1 MNGLGAYICD
11 DGSIPDGANCADG
24 TDAVFYSDTTGIAV
38 NTPVVAQAV
47 GFSWTTILVVGLI
60 AYFIWKGRG

>member
-1 MNGLGAYICD
+1 MGLGAYICD

-47 GFSWTTILVVGLI
+47 GFSWTTILVLGVV
-60 AYFIWKGRG
+60 AWFVMRGRQ